1 MSTANLSN
9 HRKEVVE
16 AAAQIVA
23 TGIMTK
29 SLHGNVSMRV
39 PGEDAFLLTAGGSLA
54 NMQPENI
61 ALFKLDGTLIE
72 GTVAPVGAEII
83 QMHGIVY
90 RKRADVQSVVHTHS
104 PFATG
109 FAVAGK
115 AIPGAYEALV
125 RNGMVDGVPLAK
137 YGPRGSDES
146 VNNIAAVLDE
156 FESAGLKG
164 LLLEN
169 HGVLVFADSL
179 GGAVR
184 ANVTV
189 EEAAEICLY
198 AYSLGGPKEIPAHM
212 IKATRERA
220 AEFAAAGSFT
230 AESPR
235 N

>member
-1 MSTANLSN
+1 MTTANMTN
-9 HRKEVVE
+9 YKKEVIE
-16 AAAQIVA
+16 ATKQIVQS
-23 TGIMTK
+23 GIMTK
-29 SLHGNVSMRV
+29 SLHGNVSLKL
-39 PGEDAFLLTAGGSLA
+39 PDQDAFLLTAGGSLA
-54 NMQPENI
+54 IMQPENI
-61 ALFKLDGTLIE
+61 ALFRLDGSLIE
-72 GTVAPVGAEII
+72 GTVMPVGAEII
-83 QMHGIVY
+83 QMHAIVY
-90 RKRADVQSVVHTHS
+90 RQRPEFQSVVHTHS

-137 YGPRGSDES
+137 YGPRGSDQS
-146 VNNIAAVLDE
+146 VNNIAEVLRE
-156 FESAGLKG
+156 HQGIKG

-198 AYSLGGPKEIPAHM
+198 AYGLGGPKPIPAHM
-212 IKATRERA
+212 VEATNARA
-220 AEFAAAGSFT
+220 AAFAAAGTFT
-230 AESPR
+230 SEAPKS
-235 N
+235 

>member
-1 MSTANLSN
+1 MTTANMSN
-9 HRKEVVE
+9 YRKEVVE
-16 AAAQIVA
+16 AAGQIVA

-54 NMQPENI
+54 SMQPENI

-72 GTVAPVGAEII
+72 GTVQPVGAEII

-90 RKRADVQSVVHTHS
+90 RKRADMQSVITHS

-146 VNNIAAVLDE
+146 VNNIATVLDE
-156 FESAGLKG
+156 FEDIKG

-169 HGVLVFADSL
+169 HGVLVFSDSL

-198 AYSLGGPKEIPAHM
+198 AYGVGGPKEIPAHM

-220 AEFAAAGSFT
+220 AGFAAAGSFT
-230 AESPR
+230 SEAPR

>member
-1 MSTANLSN
+1 MTTANLLN
-9 HRKEVVE
+9 YKKDVIE
-16 AAAQIVA
+16 ATKQIVQ

-29 SLHGNVSMRV
+29 SLHGNVSLRL
-39 PGEDAFLLTAGGSLA
+39 PDQDAFLLTAGGSLA
-54 NMQPENI
+54 RMEPENI
-61 ALFKLDGTLIE
+61 ALFRLDGTLIE
-72 GTVAPVGAEII
+72 GTVMPVGAEII

-90 RKRADVQSVVHTHS
+90 RKRQEFSSVVHTHS

-115 AIPGAYEALV
+115 SIPGSYEALV
-125 RNGMVDGVPLAK
+125 RNGMVDGVPLAA

-156 FESAGLKG
+156 HQAIKG

-169 HGVLVFADSL
+169 HGVLVFGDSPAA
-179 GGAVR
+179 AVR

-198 AYSLGGPKEIPAHM
+198 AYGLGGPKEIPPHM
-212 IKATRERA
+212 IKATNERA
-220 AEFAAAGSFT
+220 ASFAASGSFSSEGRQ
-230 AESPR
+230 A
-235 N
+235 

>member
-1 MSTANLSN
+1 MTNLANY
-9 HRKEVVE
+9 RKEVVE
-16 AAAQIVA
+16 AAKQIVQ

-29 SLHGNVSMRV
+29 SLHGNVSLRL
-39 PGEDAFLLTAGGSLA
+39 PEQDAFLLTAGGSLA

-83 QMHGIVY
+83 QMHAIVY
-90 RKRADVQSVVHTHS
+90 RLRPEFQSVVHTHS

-115 AIPGAYEALV
+115 SIPGAYEALV

-146 VNNIAAVLDE
+146 VNNIAEVLKE
-156 FESAGLKG
+156 HQGIKG

-169 HGVLVFADSL
+169 HGVLAFADSL

-198 AYSLGGPKEIPAHM
+198 AYGLGGPKPIPAHM
-212 IKATRERA
+212 VEATNARA
-220 AEFAAAGSFT
+220 AAFAAAGSYS
-230 AESPR
+230 AETPKS
-235 N
+235 

>member
-1 MSTANLSN
+1 MTTANMAN
-9 HRKEVVE
+9 YKKEVIE
-16 AAAQIVA
+16 ASQQIVQS
-23 TGIMTK
+23 GIMTK
-29 SLHGNVSMRV
+29 SLHGNVSLKL
-39 PGEDAFLLTAGGSLA
+39 PDQDAFLLTAGGSLA

-61 ALFKLDGTLIE
+61 ALFRLDGSLIE
-72 GTVAPVGAEII
+72 GTVMPVGAEII

-90 RKRADVQSVVHTHS
+90 RQRPEFQSVVHTHS

-125 RNGMVDGVPLAK
+125 RNGMVEGVPLAA
-137 YGPRGSDES
+137 YGPRGSDQS
-146 VNNIAAVLDE
+146 INNIAQVLNE
-156 FESAGLKG
+156 YQGIKG

-184 ANVTV
+184 ANITV

-198 AYSLGGPKEIPAHM
+198 AYGLGGPKPIPAHM
-212 IKATRERA
+212 IEATNARA
-220 AEFAAAGSFT
+220 AAFAAAGTFT
-230 AESPR
+230 SEGPK

>member
-1 MSTANLSN
+1 MTTANLTN
-9 HRKEVVE
+9 YRKEVIE
-16 AAAQIVA
+16 ATKQIVQS
-23 TGIMTK
+23 GIMTK
-29 SLHGNVSMRV
+29 SLHGNVSLKL
-39 PGEDAFLLTAGGSLA
+39 PDQDAFLLTAGGSLA
-54 NMQPENI
+54 NMQPDNI
-61 ALFKLDGTLIE
+61 ALFRLDGTLIE

-83 QMHGIVY
+83 QMHGVVY
-90 RKRADVQSVVHTHS
+90 RQRPEFQSVVHTHS

-125 RNGMVDGVPLAK
+125 RNGMIDGVPLAK

-146 VNNIAAVLDE
+146 VNNIADVLN
-156 FESAGLKG
+156 AHQGIKG

-184 ANVTV
+184 ANITV

-198 AYSLGGPKEIPAHM
+198 AYGLGGPKAIPEHM
-212 IKATRERA
+212 IKATNERA
-220 AEFAAAGSFT
+220 ASFAAAGSYST
-230 AESPR
+230 EAPK